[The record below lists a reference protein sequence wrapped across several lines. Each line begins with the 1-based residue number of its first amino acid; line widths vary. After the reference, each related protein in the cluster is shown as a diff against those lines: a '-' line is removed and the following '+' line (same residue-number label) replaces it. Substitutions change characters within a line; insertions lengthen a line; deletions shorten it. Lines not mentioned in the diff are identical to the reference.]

1 MNTKFYKTKSYF
13 LVFLLLLF
21 IAGSCNIAQE
31 KQKSISTS
39 KPWTYWWWMGSAVNK
54 TDLKIQINEFA
65 ESGIGGVHI
74 IPIYGVQN
82 NEVNDIPFLSEE
94 WMEMVD
100 FTITEAGKV
109 GLGVDITLGTGW
121 PYGGPCINEENA
133 AKKLQ
138 VCSYDLGETQLI
150 SFDTDSVYKNNYF
163 FELSK
168 IVAINQENKI
178 VDLETFKTEKQ
189 IEFNVPLGSWKLVFL
204 GINLTNQKVKRAAP
218 GGEGLVMNYFSKM
231 AVEKYLNHFDSVFA
245 NSQFKIFPRA
255 IYHDSYE
262 VYHSDWTDDF
272 FLHFKELRG
281 YDLTDVLPIL
291 LDKNHL
297 KYPTV
302 QCDVRETLSD
312 LLYTSFI
319 ESWANWANE
328 RGFESRNQA
337 HGSPGNILDYY
348 AAASIPETES
358 FGSSQLPIPK
368 VKIDEDYE
376 ESRFGRPDPLMMKF
390 ASSPAH
396 LLNKKLVSSETAT
409 WLGNHFKVSLSQI
422 KPQID
427 ELFVAGINH
436 VFYHGS
442 TYSPVDEG
450 FPGWLFYASSNFG
463 RNSHFKNELPRLNEY
478 VQNCQSILQNS
489 SPDND
494 ILLYFPIHDLWTKHN
509 DNLLLQLDVHKCSK
523 WFGET
528 PVGQLSGLLWKNGYS
543 FDFISDRQ
551 ITELRINV
559 NNKLSINEKSSYSLI
574 VVPEVDFISKSTLE
588 ELEKL
593 AQKGATIVFAG
604 GFPKHYAG
612 FKASIEN
619 DAGLSVIQQSLGSLS
634 NVILAKNGIQE
645 TLSKLFVRQEK
656 MKIQGLDF
664 IRIKR
669 KDKPFYFVAN
679 LNNQFYEDSISLS
692 SPCNFIEIYDPLS
705 NKKGYVELANEGKIP
720 KVFLKLPPGKSYF
733 LYAHQAKP
741 DLIEWQYSTPSD
753 TIRLKNEW
761 TVNFISG
768 NTEKLAGE
776 YRIDSLTSWTM
787 WNGTTLKYF
796 SGKAKYS
803 STFKMD
809 ANSIQKS
816 SYRLC
821 LDDVRETAEVF
832 INGFNVGT
840 IWSVPYQLEI
850 PQHILKPENKIEL
863 IVQNLSANRII
874 EIDKAGV
881 YWKKFKEI
889 NFVDI
894 KYKPFDA
901 STWEPSPSGIIGEV
915 YLVEYERGM

>member
-1 MNTKFYKTKSYF
+1 M
-13 LVFLLLLF
+13 LLLF
-21 IAGSCNIAQE
+21 LAGSCTIDWE
-31 KQKSISTS
+31 KQKPISTS

-54 TDLKIQINEFA
+54 TDLKIQLNEFA

-82 NEVNDIPFLSEE
+82 NEQNDIFFLSEK
-94 WMEMVD
+94 WMEMLD
-100 FTITEAGKV
+100 FTIKEAGKV

-121 PYGGPCINEENA
+121 PYGGSFISEENA
-133 AKKLQ
+133 AKKLH
-138 VCSYDLGETQLI
+138 VYSYDLGETQFI
-150 SFDTDSVYKNNYF
+150 SFAVDSVNRNGDF
-163 FELSK
+163 FKLSK
-168 IVAINQENKI
+168 IIAINQENEI
-178 VDLETFKTEKQ
+178 VDLDQFRTKKQ
-189 IEFNVPLGSWKLVFL
+189 IEFKVPLGSWKLVFL
-204 GINLTNQKVKRAAP
+204 GVNTTNQKVKRAAP
-218 GGEGLVMNYFSKM
+218 GGEGLVMDYFNPN
-231 AVEKYLNHFDSVFA
+231 AVETYLNHFDSVFS
-245 NSQFKIFPRA
+245 NSYFSIKPRA

-262 VYHSDWTDDF
+262 VFKADWTTDF
-272 FLHFKELRG
+272 LYRFKELRG
-281 YDLTDVLPIL
+281 YDFTDVLPMFF
-291 LDKNHL
+291 DENHPL
-297 KYPTV
+297 HQFV

-319 ESWANWANE
+319 ELWANWANE
-328 RGFESRNQA
+328 HGFESRNQA

-358 FGSSQLPIPK
+358 FGSSQFLIPK
-368 VKIDEDYE
+368 VRVDQDYNE
-376 ESRFGRPDPLMMKF
+376 KSFGRPSPLMMKF

-494 ILLYFPIHDLWTKHN
+494 ILLYFPIHDLWTKNN
-509 DNLLLQLDVHKCSK
+509 DNLLLQLDVHKYSK

-528 PVGQLSGLLWKNGYS
+528 AFGKLSSWLWNNGYS
-543 FDFISDRQ
+543 FDYISDRQ
-551 ITELRINV
+551 IGELRINE

-574 VVPEVDFISKSTLE
+574 VIPEVDFISKNTLE
-588 ELEKL
+588 ELERL

-604 GFPKHYAG
+604 AFPEHYAG
-612 FKASIEN
+612 YKAFSEK
-619 DAGLSVIQQSLGSLS
+619 DLGLTEIRKRLTGTS
-634 NVILAKNGIQE
+634 NVIYSKNGIQE
-645 TLSKLFVRQEK
+645 ELTKLSVRQEY
-656 MKIQGLDF
+656 MKLQGLDF
-664 IRIKR
+664 IRKKS
-669 KDKPFYFVAN
+669 KDEPFYFVSN

-692 SPCNFIEIYDPLS
+692 WPCDFIEIYDPLS

-720 KVFLKLPPGKSYF
+720 KVFLQLPPGKSYF
-733 LYAHQAKP
+733 LYPRQLKP
-741 DLIEWQYSTPSD
+741 DLKEWQYSSPSD

-761 TVNFISG
+761 IVNFISV

-776 YRIDSLTSWTM
+776 YTVDTLTSWTQ
-787 WNGTTLKYF
+787 WNDTTLKYF

-803 STFKMD
+803 STFKID
-809 ANSIQKS
+809 PNSIKKS

-832 INGFNVGT
+832 MNGFNVGT
-840 IWSVPYQLEI
+840 IWSVPYQLDI
-850 PQHILKPENKIEL
+850 PENILNPENKIEL

-874 EIDKAGV
+874 EIDKTGV
-881 YWKKFKEI
+881 LWKKFKEI
-889 NFVDI
+889 NMVDI
-894 KYKPFDA
+894 RYKPFDA